1 MKKNIVIF
9 SRDWTRLEAIKQLC
23 YCKHDENKRKN
34 RLRIDGVSSSTLLFD
49 ENLKADILIL
59 DIPPRKS
66 IGLMHKI
73 RKIHRNVF
81 ILFIQ
86 DSFYFSDYVVCLYFG
101 WSGMKECSERIDIT
115 SGLNL
120 ITYISS
126 NEYMQVYACP
136 RVIDKEEKEEDTIC
150 NIRSFLYDRL
160 SWIVDSKTQRHIIIE
175 SA

>member
-1 MKKNIVIF
+1 
-9 SRDWTRLEAIKQLC
+9 
-23 YCKHDENKRKN
+23 
-34 RLRIDGVSSSTLLFD
+34 
-49 ENLKADILIL
+49 
-59 DIPPRKS
+59 
-66 IGLMHKI
+66 MHKI

-175 SA
+175 SANRERVHEISKRLGVSSQLIYRYKFKMNNIFNLKKSNELIYSFELMISELTD